1 MGTHTHTH
9 TMETHHHNDNNNH
22 DNMKKRAYGWRPQLP
37 DRRDHWFAP
46 ASEDAAEPLP
56 ATHDLREANAWLP
69 EVYNQGHL
77 GSCTAN
83 AIAGAFEYNE
93 ARAGYRNDEFMPSRL
108 FIYYN
113 ERRMEGSVN
122 TDSGAQI
129 RDGIK
134 SINRLGVCDEKMWPY
149 DISKFTQRPS
159 AQCYREARTE
169 RALKYRRV
177 EQNLNDMKRALAV
190 ENQPI
195 VFGFSVY
202 ESFEGDAVKKT
213 GIMPMPRKGE
223 KLMGGHAVLCCGYD
237 DEKEMFIVRNSW
249 GADWGMDGY
258 FLMPYAFMLDK
269 NSASDFWIVETI
281 DQAPAAPGDE
291 RYADMFPALPVTD
304 TTEEEGAAAASES
317 ETCAAGSLDEQQ
329 QSLVLTGCWASDAQ
343 ERSIHTAGSVA
354 QITWETHGRVGRVKL
369 MYCVHTW
376 SSMLGSFTT
385 VVESM
390 DNTGSFDW
398 CIPADAAADTRY
410 YVRIESV
417 EDSSVASTSAYFEV
431 RAQ

>member
-1 MGTHTHTH
+1 MGKHTH
-9 TMETHHHNDNNNH
+9 TMDIHNHNNNH
-22 DNMKKRAYGWRPQLP
+22 GNNNDNKRTYGWRPQLP
-37 DRRDHWFAP
+37 DRRDHWFIT
-46 ASEDAAEPLP
+46 DAAEPLP
-56 ATHDLREANAWLP
+56 AAHDLREATEWLP

-113 ERRMEGSVN
+113 ERRMEGTVN

-134 SINRLGVCDEKMWPY
+134 SINRLGVCDEALWPY

-159 AQCYREARTE
+159 AVCYRQARTE

-177 EQNLNDMKRALAV
+177 EQKLHDFKQALAV

-213 GIMPMPRKGE
+213 GIMPMPHEGE
-223 KLMGGHAVLCCGYD
+223 KLMGGHAVMCVGYD

-249 GADWGMDGY
+249 GADWGLNGY
-258 FLMPYAFMLDK
+258 FLMPYAYMLEK

-304 TTEEEGAAAASES
+304 TTEEEAAASES
-317 ETCAAGSLDEQQ
+317 ETCAVDQ

-343 ERSIHTAGSVA
+343 GRSIHTAGSVA
-354 QITWETHGRVGRVKL
+354 RVTWETHGRVGRVKL

-390 DNTGSFDW
+390 DNAGSFDW
-398 CIPADAAADTRY
+398 CIPADATADTRY
-410 YVRIESV
+410 YVRLESV

>member
-1 MGTHTHTH
+1 
-9 TMETHHHNDNNNH
+9 
-22 DNMKKRAYGWRPQLP
+22 
-37 DRRDHWFAP
+37 
-46 ASEDAAEPLP
+46 
-56 ATHDLREANAWLP
+56 
-69 EVYNQGHL
+69 
-77 GSCTAN
+77 
-83 AIAGAFEYNE
+83 
-93 ARAGYRNDEFMPSRL
+93 
-108 FIYYN
+108 
-113 ERRMEGSVN
+113 
-122 TDSGAQI
+122 
-129 RDGIK
+129 
-134 SINRLGVCDEKMWPY
+134 
-149 DISKFTQRPS
+149 
-159 AQCYREARTE
+159 
-169 RALKYRRV
+169 
-177 EQNLNDMKRALAV
+177 
-190 ENQPI
+190 
-195 VFGFSVY
+195 
-202 ESFEGDAVKKT
+202 
-213 GIMPMPRKGE
+213 
-223 KLMGGHAVLCCGYD
+223 MGGHAVLCCGYD

-269 NSASDFWIVETI
+269 NSASDSWIVGTI
-281 DQAPAAPGDE
+281 DQAPAAP
-291 RYADMFPALPVTD
+291 
-304 TTEEEGAAAASES
+304 ASES
-317 ETCAAGSLDEQQ
+317 ETCAAGSLDEQQQ

-398 CIPADAAADTRY
+398 SIPADAAADTRY

>member
-1 MGTHTHTH
+1 MGATQIC
-9 TMETHHHNDNNNH
+9 TMDHKSINNDNNN
-22 DNMKKRAYGWRPQLP
+22 NMHRYGWRPQLP
-37 DRRDHWFAP
+37 DRRDHWFTP
-46 ASEDAAEPLP
+46 SSEDAVPATYDLRTNAHAQGLLP
-56 ATHDLREANAWLP
+56 A
-69 EVYNQGHL
+69 VYNQGHL

-83 AIAGAFEYNE
+83 AIACAFEYNE
-93 ARAGYRNDEFMPSRL
+93 SRAGYRDDEFMPSRL
-108 FIYYN
+108 FIYFN
-113 ERRMEGSVN
+113 ERRMEGNVS

-134 SINRLGVCDEKMWPY
+134 SINRQGVCDEKLWPY
-149 DISKFTQRPS
+149 DISKFTELPP
-159 AQCYREARTE
+159 AECYRQARTE

-177 EQNLNDMKRALAV
+177 AQNLDDMKRALAM
-190 ENQPI
+190 EKQPI

-202 ESFEGDAVKKT
+202 ESFEGEEVKKT
-213 GIMPMPRKGE
+213 GIMPMPHKGE
-223 KLMGGHAVLCCGYD
+223 KLLGGHAVACVGYD
-237 DEKEMFIVRNSW
+237 DDKEMFLVRNSW
-249 GADWGMDGY
+249 GDDWGMDGY

-269 NSASDFWIVETI
+269 NSASDFWIVESI
-281 DQAPAAPGDE
+281 DKPPAAPGDE
-291 RYADMFPALPVTD
+291 HYAEMFPALPATD
-304 TTEEEGAAAASES
+304 TAEAAAASES
-317 ETCAAGSLDEQQ
+317 EACAAGSPDEQQQ

-343 ERSIHTAGSVA
+343 ERSVHTAGSVA
-354 QITWETHGRVGRVKL
+354 PITWETQGRVGRVKL

>member
-1 MGTHTHTH
+1 MGTHTD

-22 DNMKKRAYGWRPQLP
+22 DNMNKRAYGWRSQLP
-37 DRRDHWFAP
+37 DRSDHWFAP
-46 ASEDAAEPLP
+46 ASSEGAAEPLP

-134 SINRLGVCDEKMWPY
+134 SINRLGVCDEKMW
-149 DISKFTQRPS
+149 
-159 AQCYREARTE
+159 
-169 RALKYRRV
+169 
-177 EQNLNDMKRALAV
+177 LNDMKRALAV

-304 TTEEEGAAAASES
+304 TTEEESES
-317 ETCAAGSLDEQQ
+317 KTCEAGSLDEQQ

-398 CIPADAAADTRY
+398 SIPADAAADTRY
-410 YVRIESV
+410 YVRVESV